1 MAYNTKA
8 IKTDV
13 NTKPIPQYYNPATDE
28 YEALQGSGGAARHVL
43 YGIDGNPISTD
54 FATQTTL
61 TAILDKIIA
70 APATEAKQT
79 ALNALIGEVQ
89 AAPTANTLL
98 ARLKSLEDKIDAI
111 IAGTTPAVTT
121 LSGSIIADTQAVPSR
136 QQNKVEIT
144 TLLNAVSVPV
154 FNAGDLAGTTAL
166 ANLDY
171 KGANEV
177 YVAVNI
183 DKQPWSA
190 GVKTWTDYV
199 AEGQRLFPSLK
210 NITQTFINPHVYKL
224 ALIYSD
230 INSIET
236 IDNYEKALR
245 AAYYPPGESG
255 IRIYNKSSEVATCTV
270 KLIRVWR

>member
-1 MAYNTKA
+1 MAYNTKNILRSGDA
-8 IKTDV
+8 SPI
-13 NTKPIPQYYNPATDE
+13 PIPQFYNPTEDAFNPLTG
-28 YEALQGSGGAARHVL
+28 ANLGSGRYGA
-43 YGIDGNPISTD
+43 DGVMWGK
-54 FATQTTL
+54 
-61 TAILDKIIA
+61 TAGGVYI
-70 APATEAKQT
+70 PVQV
-79 ALNALIGEVQ
+79 NANGEVLTQ
-89 AAPTANTLL
+89 
-98 ARLKSLEDKIDAI
+98 
-111 IAGTTPAVTT
+111 
-121 LSGSIIADTQAVPSR
+121 LSGSKIADAQAVPSR
-136 QQNKVEIT
+136 QQNKVEII

-230 INSIET
+230 INAIET